1 MDPAGHPGG
10 PLHRSLCKHA
20 ISTLKRSCDALQTKM
35 AEPEIDFNNPMT
47 SDARGLNGQ
56 PIFDADENASRLSL
70 RAKMDGGKLAAFEL
84 ESGNRSPPPEKDATP
99 SLVKGALASRHYASS
114 AIENVNS
121 MFTATFLKKADRLV
135 MTDEDYKLV
144 WFGLLHPTTPSR
156 RIYNGLH
163 SHCPRCHHSAA
174 SPPLNIHR
182 HLYRKS
188 ERVSAA

>member
-1 MDPAGHPGG
+1 MRVGFRFGQRWMAVNWQRSSWKAVTEA
-10 PLHRSLCKHA
+10 HR
-20 ISTLKRSCDALQTKM
+20 
-35 AEPEIDFNNPMT
+35 
-47 SDARGLNGQ
+47 
-56 PIFDADENASRLSL
+56 
-70 RAKMDGGKLAAFEL
+70 
-84 ESGNRSPPPEKDATP
+84 
-99 SLVKGALASRHYASS
+99 RHYASS